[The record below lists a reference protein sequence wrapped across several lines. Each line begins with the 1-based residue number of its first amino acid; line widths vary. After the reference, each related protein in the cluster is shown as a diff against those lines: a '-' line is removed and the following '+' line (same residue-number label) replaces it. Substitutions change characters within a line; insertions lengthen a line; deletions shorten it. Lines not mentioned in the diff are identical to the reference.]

1 MKNEILMGCE
11 EFMVGSAKY
20 LSDLLGISGDI
31 FHENTDLIEEGFLD
45 SILLIAYLGFIER
58 ARGSELSEIP
68 DLNGS
73 LTFNSAYQLYLS

>member
-1 MKNEILMGCE
+1 MKNEILMGFE

-20 LSDLLGISGDI
+20 LSDLLGISSDI

-58 ARGSELSEIP
+58 ARGSELPEIP